1 MLWRAGQARLA
12 REGRERL
19 AELYVAVRDGYLA
32 GTVAAGKAKW
42 SGGGD
47 HTPSYARP
55 EPGQQPLRS
64 PAGRD
69 ATLAR
74 LGAMFPGMVKR
85 TDS

>member
-1 MLWRAGQARLA
+1 MTREAR
-12 REGRERL
+12 GRL
-19 AELYVAVRDGYLA
+19 AELYVGVRDGYLA
-32 GTVAAGKAKW
+32 GIVGSGQAKW

-47 HTPSYARP
+47 HRPSYARP
-55 EPGQQPLRS
+55 ESAQEALRS

-74 LGAMFPGMVKR
+74 LGVMFPGMVKR

>member
-1 MLWRAGQARLA
+1 MLWTAGQARVA

-19 AELYVAVRDGYLA
+19 AELYVGVRDGYLA
-32 GTVAAGKAKW
+32 GNVAAGKAKW

-47 HTPSYARP
+47 HLPSYARP
-55 EPGQQPLRS
+55 VSGEQPLRS

-69 ATLAR
+69 ATLAK
-74 LGAMFPGMVKR
+74 LGVMFPGMVKR